1 MTEQPWPRQR
11 LVGLQNA
18 AHRLDKFSWTRP
30 LARLVEI
37 AIRLCFSATIPAA
50 ARIDRSVH
58 FGHAALGVVLN
69 KLCVIEANCL
79 IGTHVVMGGKSP
91 LIGAPYVEADTTIHA
106 GAKLIG
112 PIRIG
117 RGSVIGANAVVNRDI
132 PPYSVAVGVPARV
145 IKTLPQKAENA
156 GANYHR
162 DEALPMS
169 PAVGNFTPRTGSS
182 SR

>member
-1 MTEQPWPRQR
+1 MTGTITTERTWPRQR

-18 AHRLDKFSWTRP
+18 AHRLDKNAFTRP
-30 LARLVEI
+30 LARVIEVG
-37 AIRLCFSATIPAA
+37 IRLFFSATIPAA

-69 KLCVIEANCL
+69 RLCVIEADCM
-79 IGTHVVMGGKSP
+79 IGNHVVMGGKSP
-91 LIGAPYVEADTTIHA
+91 LIGAPYVEATATIHA

-117 RGSVIGANAVVNRDI
+117 RGSVIGANAVVTRDI
-132 PPYSVAVGVPARV
+132 PPYSVAVGAPARV
-145 IKTLPQKAENA
+145 IKTLPQNAENTDTL
-156 GANYHR
+156 R
-162 DEALPMS
+162 
-169 PAVGNFTPRTGSS
+169 